1 MLNVTLNDRA
11 AKLLETY
18 RRSKKI
24 SREKAL
30 ESILEEATQRQVMQQ
45 ILTQNWAAQTESDN
59 DKFEEDVQQIIKQD
73 QVKGM
78 N

>member
-1 MLNVTLNDRA
+1 MLNVTLNEKT
-11 AKLLETY
+11 AKLLENY

-30 ESILEEATQRQVMQQ
+30 ESILEEATQRHVLQQV
-45 ILTQNWAAQTESDN
+45 LSQNWASQTELDN
-59 DKFEEDVQQIIKQD
+59 DTFEEDIQEIIKQD
-73 QVKGM
+73 RAKGM